1 MKLRITLEGR
11 TYDVDVELV
20 EEPQTPPQAPAANLP
35 LRRPPSVP
43 LPPPPPRNRRAP
55 RSDEKTC
62 RSPLAGV
69 VVSIAVAIGQKV
81 EKNDLLVVIEAMKME
96 SKILALGPG
105 TVKTVG
111 VTAGEAVKPG
121 QILIELE

>member
-20 EEPQTPPQAPAANLP
+20 EEPQTPPGTPAAGIQLRQAP
-35 LRRPPSVP
+35 RVP
-43 LPPPPPRNRRAP
+43 LPPPPRSRRTP

-69 VVSIAVAIGQKV
+69 VVSIAVSLGQKV
-81 EKNDLLVVIEAMKME
+81 EKNDLLAVIEAMKME
-96 SKILALGPG
+96 SKILALGAG
-105 TVKTVG
+105 AVKTVG